1 MSNIRPQP
9 PKNTPPSSP
18 GLPGGLRPPSQ
29 RSLNSWSGPAWTNPS
44 NPVQIKPPPTYPM
57 SKLPPKL
64 PPPPKGP
71 GLGLFAKLKPSL
83 PGLLFFGGLLFLDWW
98 LNQPPPPGSTLPPP
112 PPSFETNLPVGQE
125 YKVWYEAE
133 SFSGGTF
140 YTGFFIT
147 SGPFSSISEEEV
159 IPGKVWQYFVTITIK
174 TPQQVFG
181 TTRFDLNAGNSALW
195 ATEIPL
201 TSITNAVGAINIK
214 RNSIRIVKIDNLT
227 TNQPVP
233 PIVIINSN
241 PAPPYALAPTP
252 QNGPPLTSPLPE
264 NPTPTNP
271 VPLVNPPGTTPSFT
285 PFPGQ
290 KGNKNDQKNDPP
302 DEKETPPWFI
312 PFPYPYSPFKEPFNF
327 NPDPSSTT
335 TGPYV
340 VNDPVLDLGLNSP
353 PIPITQPTPTT
364 PTTNPTSPSNPSNK
378 IPTTT
383 PTTSPPDPNK
393 DKNPV
398 PFFPPFPIVNP
409 KDPKIE
415 QPPNNPPPVNQTPP
429 GNNCCV
435 PTPVDQKLDSAN
447 NKLDA
452 LTPTLQA
459 VDFSVLKAINDKL
472 GPQING
478 GLSGYLQDRFTKLWN
493 SRVIDR
499 ALNLMAVG
507 ASLHNAIM
515 LSRDLGTTLIETTGN
530 VLAAVGIKNADGEA
544 FDFSTII
551 GETVENFVKSAVG
564 SENYTKLKQTWVKA
578 NRILTA
584 GANLIDSVRS
594 MQNTIIEAQEVVGGW
609 VAKIGNGLSQDGV
622 VNDNTIDW
630 MPEKPNFKN
639 PFLRAQETIENLTEA
654 TESVNQLAAAVI
666 ETQELTKQIND
677 NYKAFTDEIN
687 IKSDEKKTKEKDKK
701 EESESSEINK
711 SDLKEGAPNDAD

>member
-112 PPSFETNLPVGQE
+112 APTFALNSSKSYLVEADTEIDVDGTKYRDSSSHLISGVVSINFPVFF
-125 YKVWYEAE
+125 ANHP
-133 SFSGGTF
+133 SGGTCYAF
-140 YTGFFIT
+140 STFLSNGSELTFRLNPTVFP
-147 SGPFSSISEEEV
+147 PFSSAKKGIAV
-159 IPGKVWQYFVTITIK
+159 HLFKIT
-174 TPQQVFG
+174 
-181 TTRFDLNAGNSALW
+181 D
-195 ATEIPL
+195 
-201 TSITNAVGAINIK
+201 
-214 RNSIRIVKIDNLT
+214 LT

-233 PIVIINSN
+233 PNPIINNN

-252 QNGPPLTSPLPE
+252 QNGPPLTSPLPQ

-340 VNDPVLDLGLNSP
+340 VNDPVLDLGLNPP

-398 PFFPPFPIVNP
+398 PFFPPFPIINP

-594 MQNTIIEAQEVVGGW
+594 MQNTIIESQEVVGGW
-609 VAKIGNGLSQDGV
+609 VAKIGNGLSQDGI
-622 VNDNTIDW
+622 VNDDTIDW

-654 TESVNQLAAAVI
+654 AESVNQLAAAVI

-677 NYKAFTDEIN
+677 NYKAFTDEMN